1 MLSGRPLQLSSR
13 VLARSH
19 LSASVEPYLSFAC
32 LTLHTTTCCILLGQV
47 FFILFCSIFVVESP
61 ALDFIASAHGL
72 FLLTG
77 FKMNITCHTSDDI
90 NTTVVLPNGHPA
102 GQTHLTHAI
111 RCFLTLALV
120 LRLGLDFPSTLT
132 GGLDCPVST
141 SLVS

>member
-1 MLSGRPLQLSSR
+1 
-13 VLARSH
+13 
-19 LSASVEPYLSFAC
+19 
-32 LTLHTTTCCILLGQV
+32 
-47 FFILFCSIFVVESP
+47 VVESP
-61 ALDFIASAHGL
+61 ALALIASAHGL

-141 SLVS
+141 SLVSWLGLDVAASTCPGQTHSWLPHGETWK